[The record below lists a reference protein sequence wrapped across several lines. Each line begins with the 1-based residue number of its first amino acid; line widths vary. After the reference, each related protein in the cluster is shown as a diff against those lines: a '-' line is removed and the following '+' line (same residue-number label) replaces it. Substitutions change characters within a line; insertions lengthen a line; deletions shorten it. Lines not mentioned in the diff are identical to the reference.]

1 MKLINLIPVITAGIL
16 GDCGVDE
23 YSIKVEFELTHL
35 KRAIRIPVQ
44 DMDYNGIDFNDVNSI
59 TDCMR
64 DDAYNKAYVEYACY
78 FIDDEVIDGEIG
90 VDMEVSFPEGDMFN
104 IFHYDVSQLRDILGM
119 MPKSQRGVLCK
130 ELLENRGLLNV

>member
-16 GDCGVDE
+16 GDVGVNE
-23 YSIKVEFELTHL
+23 YVIDAVFVLDGKEKE
-35 KRAIRIPVQ
+35 IRISVQ

-90 VDMEVSFPEGDMFN
+90 VDMEVSSPEGDMFN
-104 IFHYDVSQLRDILGM
+104 IFYYDVSQLRDILGI
-119 MPKSQRGVLCK
+119 MPKSKKGVLCK
-130 ELLENRGLLNV
+130 ELLENRGLI